1 MDKFFLNNTYVIDEK
16 VQVLTFSNGYK
27 VYDESGKEIGYI
39 KENMPASRI
48 ILSLFLSKQMLPFT
62 LEVYNNDGKIIASL
76 TRGFTFF
83 MSKMKVLD
91 ENGSQIATIKQKFGL
106 KPKFELLDMNENKI
120 AHIQGNW
127 TAWDFKIT
135 DGGSTQLGSIS
146 KKFAGFA
153 REFFTDADKYIVNIE
168 PSVTNEAQRIA
179 IASTAA
185 AIDMIMKEN
194 N

>member
-39 KENMPASRI
+39 KENMPASRV

>member
-39 KENMPASRI
+39 KENMPASRV

-127 TAWDFKIT
+127 TAWEFNIT